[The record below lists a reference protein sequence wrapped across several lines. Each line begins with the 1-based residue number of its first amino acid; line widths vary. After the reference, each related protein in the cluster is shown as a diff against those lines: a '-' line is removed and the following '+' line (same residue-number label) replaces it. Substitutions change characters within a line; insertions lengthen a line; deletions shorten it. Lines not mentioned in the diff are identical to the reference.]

1 MKERDASPFLLS
13 SLLKATPLGPSLV
26 RRCLASFALSGGAH
40 GFPKV
45 PDPAVALRRPV
56 QDTVPTGAPATHAS
70 PSPSPSPTL
79 LLLSKQ
85 RRSAGVDLWRPA
97 FAAHGSTPPR
107 ILKNSRFF
115 KVFGQDLPDG
125 LQNPQVGA
133 KMAHKPPKL
142 EPRWPTDL
150 PTWSQDGPKTPTWS
164 QDAPKTLNF
173 KDFGAN
179 LEPPDPQKTLKK
191 Q

>member
-107 ILKNSRFF
+107 ILKMGPEPWKFDADPAPRRENHQHPSPILF
-115 KVFGQDLPDG
+115 VGSGGVG
-125 LQNPQVGA
+125 LA
-133 KMAHKPPKL
+133 
-142 EPRWPTDL
+142 
-150 PTWSQDGPKTPTWS
+150 WSVLRLLHYTHTKKKTS
-164 QDAPKTLNF
+164 
-173 KDFGAN
+173 
-179 LEPPDPQKTLKK
+179 
-191 Q
+191 

>member
-79 LLLSKQ
+79 LHTLRQRGGGVILEVAALLSK
-85 RRSAGVDLWRPA
+85 AGSNLA
-97 FAAHGSTPPR
+97 
-107 ILKNSRFF
+107 
-115 KVFGQDLPDG
+115 
-125 LQNPQVGA
+125 
-133 KMAHKPPKL
+133 L
-142 EPRWPTDL
+142 ERAL
-150 PTWSQDGPKTPTWS
+150 
-164 QDAPKTLNF
+164 
-173 KDFGAN
+173 
-179 LEPPDPQKTLKK
+179 
-191 Q
+191 